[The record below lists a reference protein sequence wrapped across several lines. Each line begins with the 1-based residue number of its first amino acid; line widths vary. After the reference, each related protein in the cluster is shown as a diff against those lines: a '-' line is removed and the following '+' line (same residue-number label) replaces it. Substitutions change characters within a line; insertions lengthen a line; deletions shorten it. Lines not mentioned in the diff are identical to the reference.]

1 MSNEPVLA
9 VSRLSHFYGSG
20 ALRRQILFE
29 VSASIEPGEI
39 VLITGPSGSG
49 KTTLL
54 SLAGTLRTVHH
65 GSIRIFGKELNGASQ
80 PELIEIRKSTGFIF
94 QNQNLLD
101 SHTALQNVELSL
113 GIWPAMPVEEV
124 QSACHEALDAV
135 GLGSHKNHYPQQ
147 LSGGQKQRVAIARA
161 LVRKPRIIFADEP
174 TASLDRKSGREVV
187 DLMQLLVHR
196 QNCAILLVTHDHRIL
211 DIADRILNL
220 EEGRVSSFESS
231 LTSNSSR
238 FLTTVSQLQ
247 RSGSLVRYVDR
258 LSDEKFRDLVQQIAQ
273 DLQWILETI
282 ELGSRE
288 ALQSLIYEI
297 LEAVAHKIKVM
308 LGAEKASLFIVNPES
323 SELYSRFVRNL
334 GGTDSGPPIGEE
346 PSSRT
351 GGILQL
357 QQPGVSSYFD
367 FAFRHEQDYG
377 EGRLLCMPV
386 LDRKKNVLAIL
397 EMIKRQEDPAFSET
411 DEKNFSEYAES
422 LAVIL
427 ETSLQI
433 AHQNRGIT

>member
-1 MSNEPVLA
+1 MSHEPILA
-9 VSRLSHFYGSG
+9 VSGLNHFYGSG
-20 ALRRQILFE
+20 PLRRQILFD
-29 VSASIEPGEI
+29 VAASIDPGEI

-49 KTTLL
+49 KTTFL
-54 SLAGTLRTVHH
+54 SLAGTLRTVQH
-65 GSIRIFGKELNGASQ
+65 GSIRIFGKELKGASQ
-80 PELIEIRKSTGFIF
+80 SELIEIRKSTGFIF

-113 GIWPAMPVEEV
+113 GIWPAMPADEV
-124 QSACHEALDAV
+124 RSACHEALEAV
-135 GLGSHKNHYPQQ
+135 GLGNHMHHYPQQ

-187 DLMQLLVHR
+187 ELMQVLVHR
-196 QNCAILLVTHDHRIL
+196 QNCAILMVTHDHRIL
-211 DIADRILNL
+211 DIADRILSL

-231 LTSNSSR
+231 LAGTSR

-247 RSGSLVRYVDR
+247 RSGSLIAYVDK
-258 LSDEKFRDLVQQIAQ
+258 LSNEKFQDLVQQTSQ

-323 SELYSRFVRNL
+323 SELYSRFVRNKAARAS
-334 GGTDSGPPIGEE
+334 DAASPQE
-346 PSSRT
+346 PSAAD

-357 QQPGVSSYFD
+357 LKPGVSSYFD
-367 FAFRHEQDYG
+367 FAFQYEQDHRD
-377 EGRLLCMPV
+377 GRLLCMPV
-386 LDRKKNVLAIL
+386 VDRRGSVLAIL
-397 EMIKRQEDPAFSET
+397 EMIKRQEDPAFNEA
-411 DEKNFSEYAES
+411 DEKNFADYAES

-427 ETSLQI
+427 EASLQI
-433 AHQNRGIT
+433 AIQNRG

>member
-1 MSNEPVLA
+1 MSHEPILA
-9 VSRLSHFYGSG
+9 VTELNHFYGSG
-20 ALRRQILFE
+20 TLRRQILFD
-29 VSASIEPGEI
+29 VAASIDPGEI

-49 KTTLL
+49 KTTFL
-54 SLAGTLRTVHH
+54 SLAGTLRTVQH

-80 PELIEIRKSTGFIF
+80 SELIEIRKSTGFIF

-113 GIWPAMPVEEV
+113 GIWPAMPADEV
-124 QSACHEALDAV
+124 RSACHEALEAV
-135 GLGSHKNHYPQQ
+135 GLGNHMHHYPQQ

-161 LVRKPRIIFADEP
+161 LVRKPPIIFADEP

-187 DLMQLLVHR
+187 ELMQVLVHR
-196 QNCAILLVTHDHRIL
+196 QNCAILMVTHDHRIL
-211 DIADRILNL
+211 DIADRILSL

-231 LTSNSSR
+231 LAGTSR

-247 RSGSLVRYVDR
+247 RSGSLIAYVDK
-258 LSDEKFRDLVQQIAQ
+258 LSNEKFQDLVQQTSQ

-323 SELYSRFVRNL
+323 SELYSRFVRNKAA
-334 GGTDSGPPIGEE
+334 GASDAASPHE
-346 PSSRT
+346 PSAAD

-357 QQPGVSSYFD
+357 LKPGVSSYFD
-367 FAFRHEQDYG
+367 FAFQYEQDHRD
-377 EGRLLCMPV
+377 GRLLCMPV
-386 LDRKKNVLAIL
+386 VDRRGSVLAIL
-397 EMIKRQEDPAFSET
+397 EMIKRQEDPAFNEA
-411 DEKNFSEYAES
+411 DEKNFADYAES

-427 ETSLQI
+427 EASLQI
-433 AHQNRGIT
+433 AIQNRG

>member
-1 MSNEPVLA
+1 MAHEPILA
-9 VSRLSHFYGSG
+9 VSELNHFYGSG
-20 ALRRQILFE
+20 TLRRQILFD
-29 VSASIEPGEI
+29 VAASIDPGEI

-49 KTTLL
+49 KTTFL
-54 SLAGTLRTVHH
+54 SLAGTLRTVQH

-80 PELIEIRKSTGFIF
+80 SELIEIRKSTGFIF

-113 GIWPAMPVEEV
+113 GIWPAMPADEV
-124 QSACHEALDAV
+124 RSACHEALEAV
-135 GLGSHKNHYPQQ
+135 GLGNHMHHYPQQ

-187 DLMQLLVHR
+187 ELMQVLVHR
-196 QNCAILLVTHDHRIL
+196 QNCAILMVTHDHRIL
-211 DIADRILNL
+211 DIADRILSL

-231 LTSNSSR
+231 LAGTSR

-247 RSGSLVRYVDR
+247 RSGSLIAYVDK
-258 LSDEKFRDLVQQIAQ
+258 LSNEKFQDLVQQTSQ

-323 SELYSRFVRNL
+323 SELYSRFVRNKAV
-334 GGTDSGPPIGEE
+334 GASDAASPHE
-346 PSSRT
+346 PSAAD

-357 QQPGVSSYFD
+357 LKPGVSSYFD
-367 FAFRHEQDYG
+367 FAFQYEQDHRD
-377 EGRLLCMPV
+377 GRLLCMPV
-386 LDRKKNVLAIL
+386 VDRRGSVLAIL
-397 EMIKRQEDPAFSET
+397 EMIKRQEDPAFNEA
-411 DEKNFSEYAES
+411 DEKNFADYAES

-427 ETSLQI
+427 EASLQI
-433 AHQNRGIT
+433 AIQNRG

>member
-1 MSNEPVLA
+1 MAHEPILA
-9 VSRLSHFYGSG
+9 VSELNHFYGSG
-20 ALRRQILFE
+20 TLRRQILFD
-29 VSASIEPGEI
+29 VAASIDPGEI

-49 KTTLL
+49 KTTFL
-54 SLAGTLRTVHH
+54 SLAGTLRTVQH
-65 GSIRIFGKELNGASQ
+65 GSIRIFGKELKGASQ
-80 PELIEIRKSTGFIF
+80 SELIEIRKSTGFIF

-113 GIWPAMPVEEV
+113 GIWPAMPADEV
-124 QSACHEALDAV
+124 RSACHEALEAV
-135 GLGSHKNHYPQQ
+135 GLGNHMHHYPQQ

-187 DLMQLLVHR
+187 ELMQVLVHR
-196 QNCAILLVTHDHRIL
+196 QNCAILMVTHDHRIL
-211 DIADRILNL
+211 DIADRILSL

-231 LTSNSSR
+231 LAGTSR

-247 RSGSLVRYVDR
+247 RSGSLIAYVDK
-258 LSDEKFRDLVQQIAQ
+258 LSNEKFQDLVQQTSQ

-308 LGAEKASLFIVNPES
+308 LGAERASLFIVNPES
-323 SELYSRFVRNL
+323 SELYSRFVRNKAARAS
-334 GGTDSGPPIGEE
+334 DAASPQE
-346 PSSRT
+346 PSAAD

-357 QQPGVSSYFD
+357 LKPGVSSYFD
-367 FAFRHEQDYG
+367 FAFQYEQNHRD
-377 EGRLLCMPV
+377 GRLLCMPV
-386 LDRKKNVLAIL
+386 VDRRGSVLAIL
-397 EMIKRQEDPAFSET
+397 EMIKRQEDPAFNET
-411 DEKNFSEYAES
+411 DEKNFADYAES

-433 AHQNRGIT
+433 AIQNRG